1 MSDPRPHSPPDSSA
15 QHAPPRSP
23 SQPPPHDAARA
34 LDAHLALIGRDME
47 AWLDLF
53 ADDATVE
60 FPYAPALGTPALL
73 EGKAAIRR
81 YFEGALESF
90 RDLTF
95 RDVRRYPT
103 TDPEVAL
110 AEAHGSAVI
119 LPAGR
124 RYEQDYVMLV
134 ATRNGKVVRYREYWN
149 LGPVVAAFGGDLIA
163 QLSARAE
170 AS

>member
-1 MSDPRPHSPPDSSA
+1 MDHLSPQSPPHSSPE
-15 QHAPPRSP
+15 APPL
-23 SQPPPHDAARA
+23 DAARA

-60 FPYAPALGTPALL
+60 FPYAPALGAPALL

-81 YFEGALESF
+81 YFEGTLESF
-90 RDLTF
+90 RDLTL

-103 TDPEVAL
+103 TDPDVAL
-110 AEAHGSAVI
+110 AEAHGSAII

-134 ATRNGKVVRYREYWN
+134 ATRDGKIVRYREYWN
-149 LGPVVAAFGGDLIA
+149 LGPIVEAFGGDLIA

>member
-1 MSDPRPHSPPDSSA
+1 MSHPRPHSPPDST

-23 SQPPPHDAARA
+23 SPPPPLDAARA

-47 AWLDLF
+47 AWFDLF

-60 FPYAPALGTPALL
+60 FPYAPALGAPALL

-90 RDLTF
+90 SDLTF

-103 TDPEVAL
+103 TDPDVAL
-110 AEAHGSAVI
+110 AEAHGSAII

-134 ATRNGKVVRYREYWN
+134 ATRGGKVVRYREYWN
-149 LGPVVAAFGGDLIA
+149 LGPVVEALGGDLIA
-163 QLSARAE
+163 QLGARAG

>member
-1 MSDPRPHSPPDSSA
+1 MSNPRPQSPPDSA
-15 QHAPPRSP
+15 QHAAPRSP
-23 SQPPPHDAARA
+23 SQPAPHDAARA

-60 FPYAPALGTPALL
+60 FPYAPALGVPALL

-90 RDLTF
+90 RDLTLGE
-95 RDVRRYPT
+95 VRRHPT
-103 TDPEVAL
+103 TDPDVAL
-110 AEAHGSAVI
+110 AEAHGSATI
-119 LPAGR
+119 LPAGK
-124 RYEQDYVMLV
+124 RYEQDYVMMV
-134 ATRNGKVVRYREYWN
+134 QTRNGKIVRYREYWN
-149 LGPVVAAFGGDLIA
+149 LGPVIEAFGGDLIA
-163 QLSARAE
+163 QLGARAR